1 MTNVNDILARIQK
14 GESPEDIATEF
25 ANMINDAIKLN
36 DAEVQKQKAEQ
47 EREDKL
53 NGYAHDIAA
62 ALAGYVSVY
71 NPELAAHLDSEELD
85 IADITSIR
93 STLDTAIATA
103 ALAVKLADT
112 FDVKSVPSPSKAPQ
126 TSDDAISQF
135 LKNFGL

>member
-1 MTNVNDILARIQK
+1 MTNVNDILARLQK
-14 GESPEDIATEF
+14 GESADDIATEF

-36 DAEVQKQKAEQ
+36 DAENQKQKAAQ

-71 NPELAAHLDSEELD
+71 DPKLAAYLTSEDLD
-85 IADITSIR
+85 IADIAGIR
-93 STLDTAIATA
+93 STLDTAIAA
-103 ALAVKLADT
+103 AQFAMTLEGI
-112 FDVKSVPSPSKAPQ
+112 SPKTSTPDPKAKKTP
-126 TSDDAISQF
+126 DDAISQF

>member
-1 MTNVNDILARIQK
+1 MTNVNDILARLQK
-14 GESPEDIATEF
+14 GESADDIATEF

-36 DAEVQKQKAEQ
+36 DAENQKQKAAQ

-71 NPELAAHLDSEELD
+71 DPKLAAYLNSEDLD
-85 IADITSIR
+85 IADIAGIR

-103 ALAVKLADT
+103 ALAVKLADGLDIKPT
-112 FDVKSVPSPSKAPQ
+112 PSPSKTP
-126 TSDDAISQF
+126 DDAISQF